1 MTLRFDHLALEAQLQ
16 RHEGIRLKPYT
27 DTTDRLTIGIGR
39 NLTDNG
45 ITMTEA
51 LFMLRN
57 DIATAAAELEARLPW
72 VADLAPVRQQVL
84 VNMVFNLGWFS
95 FSKFKKM
102 LAELAA
108 KNYEGAAKQML
119 DSKWAIQV
127 GKRATEL
134 AEQMRR
140 GEK

>member
-1 MTLRFDHLALEAQLQ
+1 MTLRINWAALEAQLQ
-16 RHEGIRLKPYT
+16 RHEGVRLKPYT
-27 DTTDRLTIGIGR
+27 DTVGKLTIGVGR
-39 NLTDNG
+39 NLSDTG

-72 VADLAPVRQQVL
+72 VVDLSPARQQVL
-84 VNMVFNLGWFS
+84 VNMVFNLGWFT

-102 LAELAA
+102 LAALQNKDFEM
-108 KNYEGAAKQML
+108 AAKQML
-119 DSKWAIQV
+119 SSLWARQV
-127 GKRATEL
+127 GNRAVEL

-140 GEK
+140 G